1 MNKYSTQQRR
11 RLTDF
16 FAAHRD
22 EQLTAREI
30 VGELSGDAIS
40 VSAVYRN
47 LNDMV
52 AEGKLKK
59 VLREGSREAGYQYTD
74 AQECRENLHLIC
86 KSCGKTVHLGRED
99 TQKLAETLS
108 DQKHFRLDKAE
119 TILYGFCE
127 SCDKE

>member
-16 FAAHRD
+16 FTAHRD
-22 EQLTAREI
+22 EQLTARE
-30 VGELSGDAIS
+30 VAEGLSEDAIS

-59 VLREGSREAGYQYTD
+59 ILREGSREAGYQYTD

-86 KSCGKTVHLGRED
+86 KGCGKTVHLGVED
-99 TQKLAETLS
+99 TEHLAEALS
-108 DQKHFRLDKAE
+108 TQKHFKLDKAE
-119 TILYGFCE
+119 TILYGLCE
-127 SCDKE
+127 TCNK